1 MIKRRIDEY
10 HIQNYSDEEDFPYK
24 FAAKVLWLPLV
35 WIAMQWVVFLSDSR
49 DVKAVTDVVMSVS
62 LVVLLCAILHP
73 QRTLGPSKVQ
83 EDIDR
88 IEGDEEAA
96 IGGRDNGR
104 EQEACLAEASA
115 LTWDEESKRQVLS
128 IILRRYKE
136 QHLQKSDILSEMDKG
151 KAAPAS
157 RFIASVGYY
166 NLINMFRLEY
176 ARQYIAAHP
185 DAKLAVVAEESGF
198 ASGSSFSKAKRSV
211 PEIVPEYVEGVH
223 IA

>member
-1 MIKRRIDEY
+1 
-10 HIQNYSDEEDFPYK
+10 
-24 FAAKVLWLPLV
+24 
-35 WIAMQWVVFLSDSR
+35 
-49 DVKAVTDVVMSVS
+49 
-62 LVVLLCAILHP
+62 
-73 QRTLGPSKVQ
+73 
-83 EDIDR
+83 
-88 IEGDEEAA
+88 
-96 IGGRDNGR
+96 
-104 EQEACLAEASA
+104 
-115 LTWDEESKRQVLS
+115 
-128 IILRRYKE
+128 
-136 QHLQKSDILSEMDKG
+136 MDKG

-223 IA
+223 IPDFITF

>member
-1 MIKRRIDEY
+1 M
-10 HIQNYSDEEDFPYK
+10 
-24 FAAKVLWLPLV
+24 
-35 WIAMQWVVFLSDSR
+35 
-49 DVKAVTDVVMSVS
+49 
-62 LVVLLCAILHP
+62 VLLCAILHP

-96 IGGRDNGR
+96 IGETMAA

-115 LTWDEESKRQVLS
+115 LTWDE
-128 IILRRYKE
+128 
-136 QHLQKSDILSEMDKG
+136 D
-151 KAAPAS
+151 
-157 RFIASVGYY
+157 
-166 NLINMFRLEY
+166 LINMFRLEY

>member
-1 MIKRRIDEY
+1 M
-10 HIQNYSDEEDFPYK
+10 
-24 FAAKVLWLPLV
+24 
-35 WIAMQWVVFLSDSR
+35 VFLSDSR
-49 DVKAVTDVVMSVS
+49 DVKAVTDVVMSVC

-96 IGGRDNGR
+96 IGETMAA

-211 PEIVPEYVEGVH
+211 LEIVPEYVEGVH